1 MTTILLLG
9 LLVGMQHALEAD
21 HVAAVS
27 SMVAREK
34 SLGGMVRHGTFWG
47 IGHALTLMLFAGA
60 VVGFGL
66 AISDQLA
73 SRLELVV
80 GIMLVGLGVHVIYR
94 LIRERVHF
102 HAHRHAD
109 GVMHLHAH
117 SHAGDV
123 RRHERSRHDHE
134 HTKRVPLRTLLV
146 GMMHGLAGSAALV
159 VLASSSIGDPVSGLL
174 YIALFG
180 LGSVLGMAFLS
191 AVIAVPLGFSAR
203 FLTWANRGLQG
214 GIGVFTIGLGIFV
227 IMESARAAGFAG

>member
-1 MTTILLLG
+1 MTSIILFGLLL
-9 LLVGMQHALEAD
+9 GMQHALEAD

-27 SMVAREK
+27 SMVTREK
-34 SLGGMVRHGTFWG
+34 SLGNMVRHGAFWG

-66 AISDQLA
+66 VVSEQLA
-73 SRLELVV
+73 SQLELIV
-80 GIMLVGLGVHVIYR
+80 GVMLVGLGAHVIYR
-94 LIRERVHF
+94 LVRERVHF

-109 GVMHLHAH
+109 GVVHLHAH
-117 SHAGDV
+117 SHAGDTPS
-123 RRHERSRHDHE
+123 HERSRHDHE
-134 HTKRVPLRTLLV
+134 HTKRVPLRALLV

-159 VLASSSIGDPVSGLL
+159 VLASSSVGDPVTGLV

-180 LGSVLGMAFLS
+180 LGSVIGMAFLS

-214 GIGVFTIGLGIFV
+214 GIGVFTVALGIFV
-227 IMESARAAGFAG
+227 IMQSAQAAGIAG